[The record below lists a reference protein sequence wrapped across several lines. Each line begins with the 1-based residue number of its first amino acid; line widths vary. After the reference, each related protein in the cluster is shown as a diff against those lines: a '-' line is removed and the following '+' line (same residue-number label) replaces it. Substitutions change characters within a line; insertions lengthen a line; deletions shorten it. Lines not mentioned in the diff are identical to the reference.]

1 MTDAT
6 NTVAQTDQTIAPAG
20 QQTAAP
26 AIDIE
31 QRVRQYV
38 ELRDRIKEK
47 DDAHKKAMAPYRD
60 TLEKL
65 GALLLDH
72 LNTIGGESV
81 RSAGGT
87 VYKSTKK
94 SASLEDGDAFM
105 KYVIRAEAWELLD
118 RKANV
123 TAVEDFAKE
132 NGVLPPGV
140 RFTQTNVVGVRR
152 K

>member
-1 MTDAT
+1 MTEVANT
-6 NTVAQTDQTIAPAG
+6 TVADTENVVQDNT
-20 QQTAAP
+20 QQAAP
-26 AIDIE
+26 AIDME
-31 QRVRQYV
+31 LRVRQYV
-38 ELRDRIKEK
+38 QLRDLIKER
-47 DDAHKKAMAPYRD
+47 DDEHKKKMAPYRE

-65 GALLLDH
+65 GALLLEH
-72 LNTIGGESV
+72 LDTIGGESV
-81 RSAGGT
+81 KSAAGT
-87 VYKSTKK
+87 VYKTVRK
-94 SASLEDGDAFM
+94 SASIQDGDAFM
-105 KYVIRAEAWELLD
+105 KYVINSEAWDLLD

>member
-1 MTDAT
+1 
-6 NTVAQTDQTIAPAG
+6 
-20 QQTAAP
+20 
-26 AIDIE
+26 
-31 QRVRQYV
+31 
-38 ELRDRIKEK
+38 
-47 DDAHKKAMAPYRD
+47 MAPYRE

-65 GALLLDH
+65 GALLLEH
-72 LNTIGGESV
+72 LDTIGGESV
-81 RSAGGT
+81 KSAAGT
-87 VYKSTKK
+87 VYKTVRK
-94 SASLEDGDAFM
+94 SASIQDGDAFM
-105 KYVIRAEAWELLD
+105 KYVINSEAWDLLD